1 MSMTSPMGQPED
13 EIDLTRLAQALWAS
27 RYWMAACG
35 LLGLICAAFY
45 IANTQPTYQAD
56 TLLQLE
62 ARSGSLALP
71 TALSGFV
78 ESDPRTVTEMEIIR
92 SRLILGEV
100 VAKLNLDWSAEAKL
114 APMIGTALLRY
125 SLPLPNFGP
134 MRSYGHKGDVITLGL
149 LEVPPHWVD
158 QTLDLVAGEAGEFS
172 LTLPDGTEMQGKVG
186 QMLRDAPRG
195 FALQIDALTAPA
207 GRHFT
212 IRQINE
218 RSAIDRVRAAL
229 TVAESDRQSGILTL
243 QFNDQQQDRAVSI
256 LNGIAES
263 YVRQNIDRSA
273 AEAASSLAF
282 IEQQLPI
289 AKARVD
295 SAETALNAY
304 RQAQQSVDLTF
315 ETENVL
321 TQVTKIEADLAD
333 LQTKEDEI
341 KQLYKTSHPVYQQLL
356 AQRARL
362 LETQKTLRAEVGALP
377 ETQREVVNLTANL
390 ELARKIYTELL
401 TRAQEV
407 RVLKASSIGNVR
419 IIDEAVASLAPVAPR
434 KSRIM
439 AVALMLGMAL
449 GAGIG
454 IARIWLR
461 KTVQGTEALEK
472 MGLSVFATI
481 NLAEAAQRKGHRHG
495 PHAILAINDPTDLAV
510 EGLRSLRTSL
520 QFGMLDARTKSIAI
534 TSTAPGAGKSF
545 SASNLAVVSAQAG
558 QKVCLVDADLRR
570 GQLRKLFDSP
580 KHAAGLSEYLAGEK
594 TLDEVI
600 HQSPVDG
607 MYYIPTGRLPPN
619 PSELLM
625 RKTLGELVAELDRH
639 FDLTLFD
646 CPPVLAVTD
655 PVVVARA
662 TGGVL
667 AVVRYDETPLAEV
680 GALLKTFEAAGVR
693 LTGTVLNGFDPRKA
707 RAGGHY
713 YNYNYNYRYDYKRR
727 DN

>member
-1 MSMTSPMGQPED
+1 MSMTSPIGQPED
-13 EIDLTRLAQALWAS
+13 EIDLTRFALSIWAS

-35 LLGLICAAFY
+35 LLGLFCAAFY
-45 IANTQPTYQAD
+45 IANTQPTFQAD

-62 ARSGSLALP
+62 ARSGTLALP
-71 TALSGFV
+71 SALSDFV
-78 ESDPRTVTEMEIIR
+78 ENDPRTVTEIEIIR
-92 SRLILGEV
+92 SRLIIGEV
-100 VAKLNLDWSAEAKL
+100 VAQLNLDWTAEPEL
-114 APMIGTALLRY
+114 APLIGTAMLRY
-125 SLPLPNFGP
+125 DLPVPDFGP
-134 MRSYGHKGDVITLGL
+134 LRSYGRKGDAISLGL
-149 LEVPPHWVD
+149 LEVPPQWVD
-158 QTLDLVAGEAGEFS
+158 RSLDLVAGESGAFTV
-172 LTLPDGTEMQGKVG
+172 TLPDGTEMQGQTGK
-186 QMLRDAPRG
+186 MLRDAPRG
-195 FALQIDALTAPA
+195 LALLVDTLTAPA
-207 GRHFT
+207 GRRFV
-212 IRQINE
+212 IRQMSE
-218 RSAIDRVRAAL
+218 RTAIDRVRAAL
-229 TVAESDRQSGILTL
+229 SVAESGRQSGILTL
-243 QFNDQQQDRAVSI
+243 RFNDQQRDRAVLI

-289 AKARVD
+289 AKAKVD
-295 SAETALNAY
+295 AAETALNAY

-321 TQVTKIEADLAD
+321 TQVTKVESDLAD
-333 LQTKEDEI
+333 LQIKEDEI

-362 LETQKTLRAEVGALP
+362 QETLAALQAEVGALP

-390 ELARKIYTELL
+390 ELARKVYTELL

-419 IIDEAVASLAPVAPR
+419 IIDDAVASLSPVAPR
-434 KSRIM
+434 KSIIL
-439 AVALMLGMAL
+439 ALALLLGL
-449 GAGIG
+449 SIGAGIG

-481 NLAEAAQRKGHRHG
+481 NLSEKALRKHRG
-495 PHAILAINDPTDLAV
+495 PASILAINDPTDLAV

-520 QFGMLDARTKSIAI
+520 QFGLLDAKTRSITI

-570 GQLRKLFDSP
+570 GQLRKLFDGP
-580 KHAAGLSEYLAGEK
+580 KNAAGLSEYLAGEK

-607 MYYIPTGRLPPN
+607 MDYIPSGRFPPN

-625 RKTLGELVAELDRH
+625 RKTLDELVAELDRRY
-639 FDLTLFD
+639 DLALFD

-655 PVVVARA
+655 PVVVGRA

-680 GALLKTFEAAGVR
+680 GALLKTFESAGLR
-693 LTGTVLNGFDPRKA
+693 LTGTILNGFDPRKA
-707 RAGGHY
+707 RAGGY
-713 YNYNYNYRYDYKRR
+713 SYNYNYRYEYKRR
-727 DN
+727 AD